1 MLVAALAGFECTL
14 GGCPREFVEIDRAE
28 FMRILRK
35 EAGLLPVRKRRRP
48 SRRKS
53 DAPLSSPPDDPHISR
68 SETPASRS
76 AGGLNQQRIGHFP
89 LASISFRHFQ
99 KDLLRTVGH
108 GGGGDRKPSPQEIL
122 YRSNLRRYGAPVRTK
137 TGRDGNEGVFIQ
149 IAAESDRLAV
159 HIYAE

>member
-1 MLVAALAGFECTL
+1 MKSIYSLCRMLAAAPAGFECTL

-68 SETPASRS
+68 SETPVSRS
-76 AGGLNQQRIGHFP
+76 AGGLNISN
-89 LASISFRHFQ
+89 ASDISRSRQYRLVTFNKTCFEPSDIVAVVIVSHR
-99 KDLLRTVGH
+99 R
-108 GGGGDRKPSPQEIL
+108 RKYCTE
-122 YRSNLRRYGAPVRTK
+122 AT
-137 TGRDGNEGVFIQ
+137 
-149 IAAESDRLAV
+149 
-159 HIYAE
+159 